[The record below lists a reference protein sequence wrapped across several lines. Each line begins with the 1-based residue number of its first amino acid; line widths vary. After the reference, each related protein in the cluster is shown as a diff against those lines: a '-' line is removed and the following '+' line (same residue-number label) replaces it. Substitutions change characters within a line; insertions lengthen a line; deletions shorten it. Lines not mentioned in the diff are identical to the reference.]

1 MKVVLKQRNYPSKNL
16 RLSKQIL
23 DNLKVNIEKILYT
36 KVIIIPKS
44 SSQVITPEV
53 ITISLDRDF
62 NIRGR
67 DDLVWKYYFLRS
79 QFIGSIKDTKAV
91 FTVTVR
97 GIDKDRR
104 DYGDIEIYAYNND
117 FDGFDEL
124 FRKVKPD
131 LKPLLSV
138 KGIKYFV
145 IGSLDSRVYDLDKII
160 AFSSSDVKS
169 FLSVIMRF
177 LKEVSLNGKVEKRIN
192 LLNSLP
198 TNELLELVY
207 KSFEEKGYYVL
218 PESLTVYGDK
228 PLLDGFLNFLNRL

>member
-1 MKVVLKQRNYPSKNL
+1 MKVVLKQRYYRSQNL
-16 RLSKQIL
+16 INGLGLSKQIL
-23 DNLKVNIEKILYT
+23 DSLTINVEKILYT
-36 KVIIIPKS
+36 KVITLPKS

-53 ITISLDRDF
+53 ITLSLNRDF
-62 NIRGR
+62 SIRGH

-79 QFIGSIKDTKAV
+79 QFIGSIKGTKAV

-131 LKPLLSV
+131 LKPLLSFKEV
-138 KGIKYFV
+138 RYFV
-145 IGSLDSRVYDLDKII
+145 IGSLNSRVYDLDKII

-169 FLSVIMRF
+169 FLSVVMRF
-177 LKEVSLNGKVEKRIN
+177 FKLKKLDS
-192 LLNSLP
+192 LNSLP
-198 TNELLELVY
+198 TSEFIDLVR
-207 KSFEEKGYYVL
+207 KSFEEKGYHVI

-228 PLLDGFLNFLNRL
+228 PLLEGYLNFLKKVG